1 MEKLD
6 ARKFPIYHVVNIS
19 PSESH
24 IVTYVNSKNGP
35 SKVWK
40 KFNPKIELVEEDY
53 NIMDDSLPRYYLDL
67 SQNNQE
73 KDKGK
78 DKEKKT
84 CKKTTSYQQFIK
96 DKTEEYSNLYQNL
109 SKKER
114 YNLILEEWKKNKN

>member
-35 SKVWK
+35 CKVWK
-40 KFNPKIELVEEDY
+40 KINPKAELTEEDY
-53 NIMDDSLPRYYLDL
+53 TIIDDNVPRCYLDL
-67 SQNNQE
+67 VQHDTE
-73 KDKGK
+73 
-78 DKEKKT
+78 KEKKM

-96 DKTEEYSNLYQNL
+96 DKTEEYSNLYPHLN
-109 SKKER
+109 KKER
-114 YNLILEEWKKNKN
+114 YNLILEEWKKNKK